1 MPKVTGSRYLACSL
15 GTGNKASIDDSFL
28 FKLESVKELA
38 WFHSD
43 FPFVGTGTIVSQLS
57 TFLDL
62 GYNFFQAYLTSMRIS
77 QESNTM
83 TGASAERPAY
93 VFPHRRLKQVM
104 SDPDKDPL
112 VLVAFGAFSPITFLH
127 LRMFEMA
134 CDYVKFNTGFE
145 VVGSYLSPVGDAYK
159 KAGLAPAQD
168 RINMCELAVNNS
180 ANSLELDHWEAI
192 QQEYQPTAIVLD
204 HFEHHLNLIQGGVET
219 VDGKRKPVRVGFLAG
234 ADLLDSMTTPGVWSE
249 EDLNQILGDFPLFI
263 LERMGTDLGQTISQ
277 LARFKGT
284 IHVIPQLIQNDVS
297 STKVRLLR
305 RQGMSIRYLVPDPV
319 VSYIEKHGLYKP
331 EVVS

>member
-1 MPKVTGSRYLACSL
+1 
-15 GTGNKASIDDSFL
+15 
-28 FKLESVKELA
+28 
-38 WFHSD
+38 
-43 FPFVGTGTIVSQLS
+43 
-57 TFLDL
+57 
-62 GYNFFQAYLTSMRIS
+62 
-77 QESNTM
+77 
-83 TGASAERPAY
+83 
-93 VFPHRRLKQVM
+93 
-104 SDPDKDPL
+104 
-112 VLVAFGAFSPITFLH
+112 
-127 LRMFEMA
+127 MA

-219 VDGKRKPVRVGFLAG
+219 VDGQRKPVRVGFLAG

-249 EDLNQILGDFPLFI
+249 EDLNHILGDFPLFI

-284 IHVIPQLIQNDVS
+284 IHVISQLIQNDVS